1 MILPTSTTVAVANGE
16 TVRLFHNTGVK
27 PGGHL
32 VEITAAPPAPAHSG
46 SGTPVHKPRRL
57 VEDDFAAATA
67 AFLNKLSLDGTI
79 ELPRLF
85 GVRWCIPEL
94 LRDIGQS
101 TRCADD
107 PISTDN
113 DLDVVP
119 TLSRHHRSGLS
130 YRAATRNAEV
140 SWRTVAFE
148 GG

>member
-1 MILPTSTTVAVANGE
+1 MILPTGTTVAVADGE

-27 PGGHL
+27 PRVHL

-67 AFLNKLSLDGTI
+67 AFPNKLSLERTG
-79 ELPRLF
+79 ELPQLF
-85 GVRWCIPEL
+85 GVRRFPEL

-107 PISTDN
+107 SISTDN